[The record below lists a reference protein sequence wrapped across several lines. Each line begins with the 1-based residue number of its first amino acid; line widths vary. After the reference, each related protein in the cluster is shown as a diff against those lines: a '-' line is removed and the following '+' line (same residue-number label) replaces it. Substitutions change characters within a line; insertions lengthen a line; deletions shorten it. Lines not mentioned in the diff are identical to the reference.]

1 MRKFRNAALAAVTA
15 SAVAFGGTTVATAA
29 SQPDESRNYF
39 TSGSSQEGDASIKD
53 LIGAIG
59 KGPGLKGL
67 GDETEADT
75 SGDLRDVLGKET
87 YKEDENVPQWIRLW
101 SDGINWF
108 ALGTIIG
115 GVVGAANWAL
125 YNGLLPQID
134 WKTMTLK

>member
-15 SAVAFGGTTVATAA
+15 SAVAFGGTAVATADT
-29 SQPDESRNYF
+29 QPDESRNYF
-39 TSGSSQEGDASIKD
+39 TSGSSQKGDASIKN

-59 KGPGLKGL
+59 KGPGLGGVGKL
-67 GDETEADT
+67 TDADQEADLRDAFGDET
-75 SGDLRDVLGKET
+75 
-87 YKEDENVPQWIRLW
+87 YDEELPLW
-101 SDGINWF
+101 MLLWRDGIDWF

-125 YNGLLPQID
+125 YNGYLPQID

>member
-15 SAVAFGGTTVATAA
+15 SAVAFGGTAVATAA
-29 SQPDESRNYF
+29 PQPDESRNYF
-39 TSGSSQEGDASIKD
+39 SSGSSQESDTPIVELIGKIGEKPGLEAVGDATD
-53 LIGAIG
+53 
-59 KGPGLKGL
+59 
-67 GDETEADT
+67 ADT
-75 SGDLRDVLGKET
+75 DADIRDVWGSET
-87 YKEDENVPQWIRLW
+87 YKDNENVPQWARLW
-101 SDGINWF
+101 SDGVNWF

>member
-15 SAVAFGGTTVATAA
+15 SAVAFGGTAVATAA
-29 SQPDESRNYF
+29 AQPDESRNYF
-39 TSGSSQEGDASIKD
+39 SSGSSQENDTPIGE
-53 LIGAIG
+53 LIGEIG
-59 KGPGLKGL
+59 KGPGLKAV
-67 GDETEADT
+67 GDATDADT
-75 SGDLRDVLGKET
+75 PGDLRDVLGKET
-87 YKEDENVPQWIRLW
+87 YKEDENVPQWTRLW

-125 YNGLLPQID
+125 YNGYLPQID